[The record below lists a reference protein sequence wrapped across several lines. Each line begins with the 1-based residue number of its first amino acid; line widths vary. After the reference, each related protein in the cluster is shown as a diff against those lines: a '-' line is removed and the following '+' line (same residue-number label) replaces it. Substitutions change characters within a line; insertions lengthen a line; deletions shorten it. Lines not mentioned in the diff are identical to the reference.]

1 MFNKHN
7 YYSFSGDQ
15 IVLTNQDKS
24 SRKENQMLQILE
36 KVIIVFFKCFQ
47 SKLFFTVGIGCKV
60 S

>member
-24 SRKENQMLQILE
+24 SRKENQMLQILQ
-36 KVIIVFFKCFQ
+36 KVIIVFLNIFKL
-47 SKLFFTVGIGCKV
+47 KHFFTVGIGCKV